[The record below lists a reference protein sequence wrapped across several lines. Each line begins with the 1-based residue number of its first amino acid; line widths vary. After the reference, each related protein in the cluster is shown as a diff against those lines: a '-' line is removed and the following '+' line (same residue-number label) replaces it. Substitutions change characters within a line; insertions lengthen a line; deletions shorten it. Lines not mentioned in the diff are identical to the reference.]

1 MEQVWAKNGTILNNV
16 ELLKL
21 KKDGLEVL
29 KDIERYGQLGSSVIT
44 PDDIERLKWF
54 GLYQQ
59 SPKAEG
65 YFMMR
70 IKLPGGVLTSTQ
82 LRVITGISKDY
93 GRGILDITTRQ
104 ALQFHWLRTQNLPD
118 IFARLAAVGLSSAGA
133 AGDCPRNILGHPLA
147 GIDGDEVIDTSKL
160 IQTVNQFFE
169 RNPDFSNLPRKF
181 KISIS
186 GSRYN
191 TGHAQINDV
200 ALTPASKEI
209 NGMTVVGFHIMV
221 GGGLSRN
228 PQLAQ
233 PIDAFILPEEVITVL
248 AGVAT
253 IFRDHGYREKR
264 THARLKFLV
273 ADWGIRKFT
282 VELLKLTGT
291 LLTRGTDLTIDWNGG
306 YFYGVHQQKQLGLN
320 YIGLPAIGGR
330 CTADDMMELANLAE
344 QYGDGAIRTSNSQNL
359 ILANI
364 ADEKVAALLQESLL
378 QRLIALEKSFSAYS
392 VACVGKEFCPFGVA
406 QTKAY
411 IQPISHYLDQ
421 HIPLDQPVRIYLS
434 GCPHSCAQPQIA
446 DIGLQG
452 TVAKTTVPGVEA
464 FEVWI
469 GGSLVVNGVLGSKLQ
484 GHIAAEDLPL
494 VLEEFIGLYAENKE
508 PTETFTAFAKRIGLQ
523 DFQEKLNRFS
533 LQVDSMLA

>member
-1 MEQVWAKNGTILNNV
+1 MKQVWTTNGAILSNV

-21 KKDGLEVL
+21 EKDGLEVI
-29 KDIERYGQLGSSVIT
+29 KDIDRYGKLGFSAIT

-70 IKLPGGVLTSTQ
+70 IKLPGGVLTGSQ

-93 GRGILDITTRQ
+93 GRGIVDITTRQ
-104 ALQFHWLRTQNLPD
+104 ALQFHWLRVENLPD
-118 IFARLAAVGLSSAGA
+118 IFARLTAAGLSSAGA

-147 GIDGDEVIDTSKL
+147 GLDADEVIDTSDL
-160 IQTVNQFFE
+160 IQTANRYFE
-169 RNPDFSNLPRKF
+169 KNPQFSNLPRKF

-191 TGHAQINDV
+191 TGHAEINDV
-200 ALTPASKEI
+200 ALTPASREI
-209 NGMTVVGFHIMV
+209 DGTTVIGFHIVV

-233 PIDAFILPEEVITVL
+233 AIDAFILPEDAIKVL

-273 ADWGIRKFT
+273 ADWGIEKFT
-282 VELLKLTGT
+282 MELFKLTGP
-291 LLTRGTDLTIDWNGG
+291 LLTRGLDLTVGWNGG
-306 YFYGVHQQKQLGLN
+306 YFYGVHKQKQLGLS
-320 YIGLPAIGGR
+320 YIGLPATAGR
-330 CTADDMMELANLAE
+330 CTADDMTELANLAD

-364 ADEKVAALLQESLL
+364 ADEKIEALLQENLL
-378 QRLIALEKSFSAYS
+378 QRLLPFEKSFSAYTI
-392 VACVGKEFCPFGVA
+392 ACVGKKFCPFGLS
-406 QTKAY
+406 QTKFH
-411 IQPISHYLDQ
+411 IQPMSQYLDQ
-421 HIPLDQPVRIYLS
+421 HIVLDQPVRISLS

-452 TVAKTTVPGVEA
+452 TVAKVGGTAIEA
-464 FEVWI
+464 FELWI
-469 GGSLVVNGVLGSKLQ
+469 GGFLGVNAMLGSKLQ
-484 GHIAAEDLPL
+484 GNISPEDLPAL
-494 VLEEFIGLYAENKE
+494 LKEFIGFYANSKE
-508 PTETFTAFAKRIGLQ
+508 ATETFSAFVRRIGLQ
-523 DFQEKLNRFS
+523 DFQEKLDKVS
-533 LQVDSMLA
+533 L